1 MRRRLSLA
9 AQIALL
15 QLTILTVTLAV
26 GAAVS
31 VRQARA
37 QLDDEYGKRVLAIA
51 ESVASIPAVRAAF
64 DDPDPARTIQPLAE
78 AVRRA
83 SGATFVVVA
92 NRDRV
97 RYSHPTDSEVGK
109 RLSTDPGNVLDGR
122 TFIGIETG
130 TLGTTVRAKVPVY
143 DDERRVV
150 GLVSVGI
157 LESQVSAQL
166 STVLPDLLT
175 YLGVAL
181 LLGAVGSLLLA
192 RRVKRQTFGLE
203 PGEIAA
209 LLEQREAVLHGLREG
224 VLTLDPAGR
233 VVLAND
239 EARRLLDLPDD
250 CVGRRIDDIGL
261 PERLHDVLTGADLG
275 SDLIVLRAGR
285 VLVLN
290 RMPIEVRGRDIGAV
304 VTLRDRTEL
313 DTLSRELD
321 GALSR
326 TDALRAQAHEFSN
339 RMHTVAGLLEL
350 GETDE
355 AVRFIIGVRLGQERL
370 ADDVAAHVQ
379 EPAVAALLLA
389 KSATAAER
397 GAQLRISPS
406 CDLPVGREDPELLV
420 TVIGNLVDNALDA
433 LEAVDGTTSASDVG
447 GNAPAGGWVEVV
459 VRAGEGQTVVRV
471 SDSGPGVAPELAAE
485 VFRHGFTTKIARS
498 GGRRGLGLA
507 LARQACV
514 QRGGHIA
521 VHNEGGAVFTAVLPR
536 VKAPST

>member
-1 MRRRLSLA
+1 MSRRLSLA

-26 GAAVS
+26 GASLAL
-31 VRQARA
+31 RQQRS

-51 ESVASIPAVRAAF
+51 ESVASIPGVRSAF
-64 DDPDPARTIQPLAE
+64 DDANPAATIQPIAE

-92 NRDRV
+92 NRDAV
-97 RYSHPTDSEVGK
+97 RYAHPTNSEVGRK
-109 RLSTDPGNVLDGR
+109 LSTDPGDVLEGK
-122 TFIGIETG
+122 TFIGIQTG
-130 TLGTTVRAKVPVY
+130 TLGRSVRAKVPVY
-143 DDERRVV
+143 DDEGRVI

-157 LESQVSAQL
+157 LESQVSDQL
-166 STVLPDLLT
+166 SAVLPKLLT

-181 LLGAVGSLLLA
+181 LLGALGSLLLA

-203 PGEIAA
+203 PPEIGA
-209 LLEQREAVLHGLREG
+209 LLEQREAMLHGLREG
-224 VLTLDPAGR
+224 VLTLDPERR

-250 CVGRRIDDIGL
+250 CVGRPLDDIGL
-261 PERLHDVLTGADLG
+261 PERLHDVLTGADIG
-275 SDLIVLRAGR
+275 RDLIVLRAGR

-290 RMPIEVRGRDIGAV
+290 RMPIAIRGRDIGAV

-313 DTLSRELD
+313 DILSRELD

-355 AVRFIIGVRLGQERL
+355 AVRFITGVRLGHERL
-370 ADDVAAHVQ
+370 AEDIATRVQ

-397 GAQLRISPS
+397 GAQLRVSAD
-406 CDLPVGREDPELLV
+406 CHLPVGREDPELLV
-420 TVIGNLVDNALDA
+420 TVVGNLVDNALDA
-433 LEAVDGTTSASDVG
+433 LEAVGGPGT
-447 GNAPAGGWVEVV
+447 GWVEVLV
-459 VRAGEGQTVVRV
+459 NAGHDETTVRV
-471 SDSGPGVAPELAAE
+471 SDSGPGVSPELAAE
-485 VFRHGFTTKIARS
+485 VFRHGFTTKVARS
-498 GGRRGLGLA
+498 GGKRGLGLA

-514 QRGGHIA
+514 RRGGRIE
-521 VHNEGGAVFTAVLPR
+521 VHNEDGAVFTAVLPR
-536 VKAPST
+536 ARTGAPAP

>member
-15 QLTILTVTLAV
+15 QLVILVVTFAV
-26 GAAVS
+26 GGAFS

-37 QLDDEYGKRVLAIA
+37 QLDDEYGQRVLAIA
-51 ESVASIPAVRAAF
+51 ESVSSIPAVRAAF
-64 DDPDPARTIQPLAE
+64 DDADPAATIQPIAE
-78 AVRRA
+78 AVRHA
-83 SGATFVVVA
+83 SGADFVVVA

-97 RYSHPTDSEVGK
+97 RYSHPTPSEVG
-109 RLSTDPGNVLDGR
+109 RHLSTDPGAVLQGK
-122 TFIGIETG
+122 TFVGIETG
-130 TLGTTVRAKVPVY
+130 TLGRSVRAKVPVY
-143 DDERRVV
+143 DSDLHVI

-157 LESQVSAQL
+157 LESEVSRRL
-166 STVLPDLLT
+166 SDVLPELIT
-175 YLGVAL
+175 SLGVAL

-203 PGEIAA
+203 PGEIGA
-209 LLEQREAVLHGLREG
+209 LLEQREAVLHGVREG
-224 VLTLDPAGR
+224 VLTLDPSGR
-233 VVLAND
+233 LVLAND

-250 CVGRRIDDIGL
+250 CVGRRLDEIEL
-261 PERLHDVLTGADLG
+261 PPRLHDVLSGADLG
-275 SDLIVLRAGR
+275 EDLLVLRRGR

-290 RMPIEVRGRDIGAV
+290 RMPVAVRGSDIGAV

-313 DTLSRELD
+313 DALSRELD

-355 AVRFIIGVRLGQERL
+355 AVRFITTVRQGQERL
-370 ADDVAAHVQ
+370 SDEIAGRVH

-389 KSATAAER
+389 KSSTASER
-397 GAQLRISPS
+397 GAALRVSADCS
-406 CDLPVGREDPELLV
+406 LPAGREDPEVLV

-433 LEAVDGTTSASDVG
+433 LGDD
-447 GNAPAGGWVEVV
+447 GGWIEVL
-459 VRAGEGQTVVRV
+459 VRSSDDQTVVRV
-471 SDSGPGVAPELAAE
+471 SDSGPGIAPELAAE
-485 VFRHGFTTKIARS
+485 VFRDGYTTKVARS

-507 LARQACV
+507 LARQECV
-514 QRGGHIA
+514 RRGGHIE
-521 VHNEGGAVFTAVLPR
+521 VHNEDGAVFTAVLPHATSAATPR
-536 VKAPST
+536 TPTP

>member
-15 QLTILTVTLAV
+15 QLVILVVTFAV
-26 GAAVS
+26 GAGVS

-37 QLDDEYGKRVLAIA
+37 QLDEEYGQRVLAIA
-51 ESVASIPAVRAAF
+51 ESVAAIPAVRSAF
-64 DDPDPARTIQPLAE
+64 GDADPAATIQPIAE
-78 AVRRA
+78 AVRQA

-92 NRDRV
+92 NRDSV
-97 RYSHPTDSEVGK
+97 RYSHPTPSEVGK
-109 RLSTDPGNVLDGR
+109 RLSTDPGDVLRGR
-122 TFIGIETG
+122 NFVGVETG
-130 TLGTTVRAKVPVY
+130 TLGRSVRAKVPVY
-143 DDERRVV
+143 DDNLEVI

-157 LESQVSAQL
+157 LESQVSARLSDVRPQL
-166 STVLPDLLT
+166 LAS
-175 YLGVAL
+175 LGVAL

-203 PGEIAA
+203 PGEIGA

-224 VLTLDPAGR
+224 VLTLDLAGR
-233 VVLAND
+233 LVLAND

-250 CVGRRIDDIGL
+250 CVGRKLDEIDL
-261 PERLHDVLTGADLG
+261 PPRLHDVLSGADLG
-275 SDLIVLRAGR
+275 EDLLVLRRGR

-290 RMPIEVRGRDIGAV
+290 RKTVAVRGGDIGAV

-355 AVRFIIGVRLGQERL
+355 AIRFITVVSRAQEALSDEIASR
-370 ADDVAAHVQ
+370 VH

-389 KSATAAER
+389 KSATARER
-397 GAQLRISPS
+397 GAALRVSPS
-406 CDLPVGREDPELLV
+406 SELPLGREDPEALV

-433 LEAVDGTTSASDVG
+433 LGDD
-447 GNAPAGGWVEVV
+447 GGWVEVL
-459 VRAGEGQTVVRV
+459 VRSTDAETMVRV
-471 SDSGPGVAPELAAE
+471 SDSGPGIAPELAAE
-485 VFRHGFTTKIARS
+485 VFRDGFTTKVARS
-498 GGRRGLGLA
+498 GGPRGLGLA

-514 QRGGHIA
+514 RRGGHIE
-521 VHNEGGAVFTAVLPR
+521 VHNEDGAVFTAVLPR
-536 VKAPST
+536 VPAPPVATR

>member
-9 AQIALL
+9 AQIAML
-15 QLTILTVTLAV
+15 QLVILVVTFAV
-26 GAAVS
+26 GAGVS

-37 QLDDEYGKRVLAIA
+37 QLDDEYGQRVLAIA

-64 DDPDPARTIQPLAE
+64 DDPAPATTIQPIAE

-92 NRDRV
+92 NRDSV
-97 RYSHPTDSEVGK
+97 RYSHPTPSEVGQK
-109 RLSTDPGNVLDGR
+109 LSTEPGDVLRGK
-122 TFIGIETG
+122 TFVGIETG
-130 TLGTTVRAKVPVY
+130 TLGRSVRAKVPVY
-143 DDERRVV
+143 DSGDHVI

-157 LESQVSAQL
+157 LESQVSRRL
-166 STVLPDLLT
+166 SDVLPELAT
-175 YLGVAL
+175 SLGVAL

-203 PGEIAA
+203 PGEIGA
-209 LLEQREAVLHGLREG
+209 LLEQREAVLHGVREG
-224 VLTLDPAGR
+224 VLTLDPVGR
-233 VVLAND
+233 LVLAND
-239 EARRLLDLPDD
+239 EARRLLGLPDD
-250 CVGRRIDDIGL
+250 CVGRRLDDIDL
-261 PERLHDVLTGADLG
+261 PERLHDVLSGADLG
-275 SDLIVLRAGR
+275 DDLLVLRHGR

-290 RMPIEVRGRDIGAV
+290 RMPVSVRGRDIGAV

-313 DTLSRELD
+313 DALSRELD
-321 GALSR
+321 GALNR

-355 AVRFIIGVRLGQERL
+355 AVRFITAVRNDHETFSDEVTGRIR
-370 ADDVAAHVQ
+370 

-397 GAQLRISPS
+397 GATLRVSPE
-406 CDLPVGREDPELLV
+406 CELPAGREDPELLV

-433 LEAVDGTTSASDVG
+433 LGDD
-447 GNAPAGGWVEVV
+447 GGWVEVL
-459 VRAGEGQTVVRV
+459 VRAIGELTTVRV

-485 VFRHGFTTKIARS
+485 VFRHGFTTKVARS

-514 QRGGHIA
+514 RRGGRIE
-521 VHNEGGAVFTAVLPR
+521 VHNEDGAVFTALLPR
-536 VKAPST
+536 EGARTR